1 MELQPHL
8 KKPHTF
14 LVDHP
19 RKKAFLGEGTA
30 GAGRW
35 ETVWLIS
42 VTELFHA
49 GRLGALWKA
58 SVLASNLLVASDH
71 NTWQKLT
78 LQR

>member
-1 MELQPHL
+1 M
-8 KKPHTF
+8 
-14 LVDHP
+14 DHP

-30 GAGRW
+30 GAGTW

-42 VTELFHA
+42 VTELFHT
-49 GRLGALWKA
+49 GGLGALWEA